1 MNELFIGRHFVLLR
15 FGHTIVGGD
24 FRHPMMGND
33 GTIEEGGR
41 EERYNLHEH
50 FFDTEM
56 TRNKDGRVWW

>member
-1 MNELFIGRHFVLLR
+1 MFIGRHFVLLR
-15 FGHTIVGGD
+15 FGHTIVGGN
-24 FRHPMMGND
+24 FMHPTVGND

>member
-1 MNELFIGRHFVLLR
+1 MFIGRHFVLLR
-15 FGHTIVGGD
+15 FGHTIVGGN
-24 FRHPMMGND
+24 FMHPMVGND